1 MKKPYVIVASII
13 IFALGVGIYV
23 SNKNRSQSPSPTS
36 PKSGQFDI
44 QEGVKSPKVQDEGSK
59 DIEIIAEN
67 LEIPWEV
74 AFLPSGEMLVTE
86 RPGRLLKIGQD
97 RTIIQVSGVRHV
109 GEGGLLGMA
118 LHPDFENN
126 QLIYLYLTSSD
137 AGKIVNRVERYKL
150 EGNSLTNRKV
160 ILEGIEGAS
169 NHDGGRIEFGPPFVP
184 LSGTTGGKPDYFLYI
199 TTGDAQ
205 KPDLAQDTNSLNG
218 KILRIKDDGSIPSD
232 NPFGNA
238 VYSYGHR
245 NVQGLAW
252 DGSGRLWATE
262 HGRSGVLSGLDELNL
277 IEPGKN
283 YGWPEIEGD
292 EKQTGMVN
300 PIIHSGASETWAPA
314 DAEFVKGSIFFAGL
328 RGVTLYEAK
337 LSERSVTTLV
347 KHLSGEYGRLRGVR
361 LGPDGFL
368 YITTS
373 NRDGRGQVRQG
384 DDKLIRINPRI
395 FK

>member
-1 MKKPYVIVASII
+1 MKKYLITIAGVLVLIGILFSIYK
-13 IFALGVGIYV
+13 A
-23 SNKNRSQSPSPTS
+23 KKTQSPSPIS
-36 PKSGQFDI
+36 PDTGTLDI
-44 QEGVKSPKVQDEGSK
+44 EEGVKSPE
-59 DIEIIAEN
+59 IEVVAEN

-74 AFLPSGEMLVTE
+74 AFLPASPNASQGGPNFEILVTE

-118 LHPDFENN
+118 LHPEYERN

-150 EGNSLTNRKV
+150 ESNALTNREV
-160 ILEGIEGAS
+160 ILEGIGGAS
-169 NHDGGRIEFGPPFVP
+169 NHDGGRIEFGPD
-184 LSGTTGGKPDYFLYI
+184 GYLYI

-205 KPDLAQDTNSLNG
+205 NAKLSQDTNSLNG
-218 KILRIKDDGSIPSD
+218 KILRIKEDGSIPSD

-238 VYSYGHR
+238 LFSYGHR

-300 PIIHSGASETWAPA
+300 PVIHSGASETWAPA
-314 DAEFVKGSIFFAGL
+314 DAEFVEGSIFFAGL
-328 RGVTLYEAK
+328 RGSTLYEAK
-337 LSERSVTTLV
+337 LSETNVVSLV
-347 KHLSGEYGRLRGVR
+347 KHFSDEFGRLRGVR
-361 LGPDGFL
+361 LGPDGLL

-384 DDKLIRINPRI
+384 DDKLIRVNPKI

>member
-1 MKKPYVIVASII
+1 MKKYLITIAGVLVLIGILFSIYK
-13 IFALGVGIYV
+13 V
-23 SNKNRSQSPSPTS
+23 KKSQSPSPTS
-36 PKSGQFDI
+36 FDTGTLDI
-44 QEGVKSPKVQDEGSK
+44 EEGVKSPE
-59 DIEIIAEN
+59 IEVVAEN

-74 AFLPSGEMLVTE
+74 AFLPSGEILVTE
-86 RPGRLLKIGQD
+86 RPGRLLKIGKD
-97 RTIIQVSGVRHV
+97 RTIIEVSGVRHV

-118 LHPDFENN
+118 LHPEFENN

-150 EGNSLTNRKV
+150 GGNSLTNREV

-169 NHDGGRIEFGPPFVP
+169 NHDGGRIEFGP
-184 LSGTTGGKPDYFLYI
+184 DRYLYV

-205 KPDLAQDTNSLNG
+205 KSNLAQDTDSLNG
-218 KILRIKDDGSIPSD
+218 KILRIKDDGGIPSD

-292 EKQTGMVN
+292 EKKTGMVN

-314 DAEFVKGSIFFAGL
+314 DAEVIDGSIFFAGL
-328 RGVTLYEAK
+328 RGSTLYEAK
-337 LSERSVTTLV
+337 IRQSAEETNVVSLV
-347 KHLSGEYGRLRGVR
+347 KHFAGEHGRLRAVR
-361 LGPDGFL
+361 LGPDGYL
-368 YITTS
+368 YMTTS
-373 NRDGRGQVRQG
+373 NRDGRGQVNQG

-395 FK
+395 FE